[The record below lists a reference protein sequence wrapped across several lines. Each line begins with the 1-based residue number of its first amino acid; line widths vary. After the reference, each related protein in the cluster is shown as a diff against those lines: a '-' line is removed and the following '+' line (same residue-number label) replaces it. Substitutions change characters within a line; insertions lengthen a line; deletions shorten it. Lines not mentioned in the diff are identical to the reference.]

1 MTSATQLPERP
12 VIAGID
18 RGPGHEDLVRFAAR
32 EAALRGRPLQI
43 AHAFE
48 LPLPGGSV
56 SDERE
61 SRSAA
66 KASAQLVEHY
76 ERLARREVPDLS
88 VGGELIM
95 GHAAAGLIERSSE
108 AELIVIGHRG
118 SGGFPRLPLG
128 SVSWQ
133 VATQAECPVVVVRP
147 SQTAERPD
155 NRIVVGVDTDDAS
168 LQALDMAYLEAD
180 LRSARLDV
188 VHCAFDVAT
197 SPTGAI
203 TTVPLDPTLVK
214 SGLQEFFDTELNRR
228 RERHPGVEVNLRID
242 QASPTPLLVEAST
255 RACLLVVGSH
265 RRTGVRRFL
274 LGSVSAEVLHTAH
287 CPVAVIPVQRDG

>member
-1 MTSATQLPERP
+1 MNSAMQPLERP
-12 VIAGID
+12 VIVGVD
-18 RGPGHEDLVRFAAR
+18 QGPGHDDLVRFAAR
-32 EAALRGRPLQI
+32 EAALRQRPLSI

-56 SDERE
+56 SDQEE
-61 SRSAA
+61 SHSAA

-76 ERLARREVPDLS
+76 ERLAREEVPSLS

-95 GHAAAGLIERSSE
+95 GHAAAGLIERSAD
-108 AELIVIGHRG
+108 AELIVIGRRG

-133 VATQAECPVVVVRP
+133 VATHADCPVVVVRP
-147 SQTAERPD
+147 ADPAERPD
-155 NRIVVGVDTDDAS
+155 NRVVVGVDTDDAS
-168 LQALDMAYLEAD
+168 LQALDLAYLEAD
-180 LRSARLDV
+180 LRGARLDV
-188 VHCAFDVAT
+188 VHCAFDIAT

-203 TTVPLDPTLVK
+203 TTVPVDPAVVR
-214 SGLQEFFDTELNRR
+214 SGQREFFDGELRR
-228 RERHPGVEVNLRID
+228 RRDRHPDVEVNLRMD
-242 QASPTPLLVEAST
+242 HASPAPLLVEAST
-255 RACLLVVGSH
+255 GACLLVVGSH

-287 CPVAVIPVQRDG
+287 CPVAVVPVQHGD

>member
-1 MTSATQLPERP
+1 MTSATQPPERP
-12 VIAGID
+12 IIAGID

-56 SDERE
+56 SDEEE

-66 KASAQLVEHY
+66 KASAQPVEHY
-76 ERLARREVPDLS
+76 EQIGREEVPGLA

-95 GHAAAGLIERSSE
+95 GHAAAGLIERSAE
-108 AELIVIGHRG
+108 AEVIVIGHRG
-118 SGGFPRLPLG
+118 RGGFPRLPLG

-133 VATQAECPVVVVRP
+133 VATHAECPVVVVRP

-155 NRIVVGVDTDDAS
+155 NRVVVGVDTDDAS
-168 LQALDMAYLEAD
+168 LQALDVAYLEAD
-180 LRSARLDV
+180 LRGARLDV

-203 TTVPLDPTLVK
+203 TTVPVDPSLVK
-214 SGLQEFFDTELNRR
+214 SGQQEFFDSELRR
-228 RERHPGVEVNLRID
+228 RRDRHPGVEVNLRID
-242 QASPTPLLVEAST
+242 HASPGPLLAEAST
-255 RACLLVVGSH
+255 GACLLVVGSR

-287 CPVAVIPVQRDG
+287 CPVAVVPVQRDG

>member
-1 MTSATQLPERP
+1 MNSAMQPPERP
-12 VIAGID
+12 IIAGID

-43 AHAFE
+43 AHVLE

-56 SDERE
+56 SDEEE

-66 KASAQLVEHY
+66 RVSAQLVEHY
-76 ERLARREVPDLS
+76 QRLAGEEVPGLS

-95 GHAAAGLIERSSE
+95 GHAAAGLIERSAS

-133 VATQAECPVVVVRP
+133 VATHAECPVVVIRP
-147 SQTAERPD
+147 SETAERPD
-155 NRIVVGVDTDDAS
+155 NRVVVGVDTDDPS
-168 LQALDMAYLEAD
+168 LQALDLAYLEAD
-180 LRSARLDV
+180 LRGARLDV
-188 VHCAFDVAT
+188 VHCGFDVAA

-203 TTVPLDPTLVK
+203 TTLPVDPALVK
-214 SGLQEFFDTELNRR
+214 SGRREFFDTELRR
-228 RERHPGVEVNLRID
+228 RRDRYPGVEVNLRLD
-242 QASPTPLLVEAST
+242 PASPGPLLVEASIG
-255 RACLLVVGSH
+255 ACLLVVGSH

-287 CPVAVIPVQRDG
+287 CPVAVVPVQRDG